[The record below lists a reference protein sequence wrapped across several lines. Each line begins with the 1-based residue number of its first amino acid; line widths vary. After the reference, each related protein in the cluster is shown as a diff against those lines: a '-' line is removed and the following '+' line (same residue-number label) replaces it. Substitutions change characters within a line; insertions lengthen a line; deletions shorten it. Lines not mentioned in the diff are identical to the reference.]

1 MYTASFIAF
10 LIGLALGAVG
20 CYLILTRARSQSNI
34 EQQLRELQE
43 EFTAYRENVNTHFNK
58 TAQMVNTLTEN
69 YLAVQKHLETA
80 ADSFAEP
87 PKSFQLDSS
96 HKLPDKKTKFIS
108 LETKGAEATTETDA
122 SFGDTEAHLPPKDYA
137 PKKGDKERGTL
148 AEDFGLHDSNL
159 HDSNLHETNVE
170 DTNKA

>member
-1 MYTASFIAF
+1 MYTATLIAF
-10 LIGLALGAVG
+10 LVGLTAGALG
-20 CYLILTRARSQSNI
+20 CFLLMSRSRAQSNI

-87 PKSFQLDSS
+87 PKSFQLDTTQ
-96 HKLPDKKTKFIS
+96 KLPNKKREKRTDTIPMRIQLVTRS
-108 LETKGAEATTETDA
+108 TGASMEFATTSSCVITPSGITPSPSA
-122 SFGDTEAHLPPKDYA
+122 IRVYS
-137 PKKGDKERGTL
+137 
-148 AEDFGLHDSNL
+148 S
-159 HDSNLHETNVE
+159 SISI
-170 DTNKA
+170 

>member
-1 MYTASFIAF
+1 MYTATLIAF
-10 LIGLALGAVG
+10 LVGLTAGALG
-20 CYLILTRARSQSNI
+20 CFLLMSRSRAQSNI

-87 PKSFQLDSS
+87 PKSFQLDTTQ
-96 HKLPDKKTKFIS
+96 KLPNKKTKFIS
-108 LETKGAEATTETDA
+108 LEATGGEAQQQEEDA
-122 SFGDTEAHLPPKDYA
+122 AFGDTNTMEPPRDYA
-137 PKKGDKERGTL
+137 PKKDVKDQGTL
-148 AEDFGLHDSNL
+148 SEEFGLHDSR
-159 HDSNLHETNVE
+159 V
-170 DTNKA
+170 